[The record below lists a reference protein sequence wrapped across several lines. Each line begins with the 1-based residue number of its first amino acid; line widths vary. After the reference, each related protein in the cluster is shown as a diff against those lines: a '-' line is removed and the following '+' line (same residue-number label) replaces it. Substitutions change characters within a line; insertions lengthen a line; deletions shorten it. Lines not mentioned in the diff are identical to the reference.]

1 MISTDQLSPPEA
13 PLIDPIRDKRI
24 VLGVSGSI
32 AAYKA
37 VALASELTRSG
48 ALVDVILTPAAVR
61 FVAPLSFSAI
71 VHRPV
76 LTDLWEGSSGSVPHV
91 ALGVGADAFV
101 VAPATADC
109 VAGLALGLG
118 DDAVRATA
126 LSSDAPLI
134 IAPAMETLMFE

>member
-1 MISTDQLSPPEA
+1 MRGVIWSVTGRPARPADRPEA

-61 FVAPLSFSAI
+61 FVHCDISW
-71 VHRPV
+71 R
-76 LTDLWEGSSGSVPHV
+76 
-91 ALGVGADAFV
+91 
-101 VAPATADC
+101 
-109 VAGLALGLG
+109 
-118 DDAVRATA
+118 
-126 LSSDAPLI
+126 
-134 IAPAMETLMFE
+134 